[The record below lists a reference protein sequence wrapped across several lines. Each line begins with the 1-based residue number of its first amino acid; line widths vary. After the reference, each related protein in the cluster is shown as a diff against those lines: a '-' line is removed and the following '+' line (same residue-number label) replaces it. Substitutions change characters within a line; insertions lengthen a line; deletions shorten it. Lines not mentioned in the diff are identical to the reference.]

1 MSMLAKLLGVLRK
14 MTAQIS
20 EEVVDIILVFKKRKN
35 KDIETSQY
43 ILKIYEKSNFYVY
56 KHLRYYQERKN

>member
-1 MSMLAKLLGVLRK
+1 

-20 EEVVDIILVFKKRKN
+20 EEAVDVIPVFRKGKN

-43 ILKIYEKSNFYVY
+43 ILKKYEKSDFYKSSVY
-56 KHLRYYQERKN
+56 KHLRYY